1 MKIKFYG
8 WTRQDNMKKQSF
20 ETSLKELEEIV
31 EQLETS
37 DLTLDETL
45 AKYESGIKIYK
56 QCYQLLE
63 KAEKKI
69 NILLKNSIGETRSEE
84 FNLKKS
90 RDIKSSDI
98 EEG

>member
-1 MKIKFYG
+1 
-8 WTRQDNMKKQSF
+8 MKKPNF

-56 QCYQLLE
+56 QCYQILE

-69 NILLKNSIGETRSEE
+69 NILLKNSVGETRSEE
-84 FNLKKS
+84 FILKKS
-90 RDIKSSDI
+90 SGIKSLDFD
-98 EEG
+98 EE

>member
-1 MKIKFYG
+1 
-8 WTRQDNMKKQSF
+8 MKKPDF

-56 QCYQLLE
+56 QCYQVLE

-69 NILLKNSIGETRSEE
+69 NILLKNSIGETRTEE
-84 FNLKKS
+84 FDLKKT
-90 RDIKSSDI
+90 I
-98 EEG
+98 E

>member
-1 MKIKFYG
+1 
-8 WTRQDNMKKQSF
+8 MKKPDF

-45 AKYESGIKIYK
+45 AKYENGIKMYK
-56 QCYQLLE
+56 QCYQILE

-69 NILLKNSIGETRSEE
+69 NILLKSSTGDIRTEE
-84 FNLKKS
+84 FKLKKS
-90 RDIKSSDI
+90 GDTESFSN
-98 EEG
+98 EE

>member
-1 MKIKFYG
+1 
-8 WTRQDNMKKQSF
+8 MKKPDF

-45 AKYESGIKIYK
+45 AKYENGIKMYK
-56 QCYQLLE
+56 QCYQILE

-69 NILLKNSIGETRSEE
+69 NILLKSSTGDIRTEE
-84 FNLKKS
+84 FKLKKS
-90 RDIKSSDI
+90 GDMESFSN
-98 EEG
+98 EE

>member
-1 MKIKFYG
+1 
-8 WTRQDNMKKQSF
+8 MKKPDF

-45 AKYESGIKIYK
+45 AKYEKGIKIYK
-56 QCYQLLE
+56 QCYQILE

-69 NILLKNSIGETRSEE
+69 NILLKNSTGDIRTEE
-84 FNLKKS
+84 FKLKKS
-90 RDIKSSDI
+90 DDMEPSTIH
-98 EEG
+98 EE

>member
-1 MKIKFYG
+1 
-8 WTRQDNMKKQSF
+8 MKKPNF

-56 QCYQLLE
+56 QCYQFLE

-69 NILLKNSIGETRSEE
+69 NILLKNSVGETRSEE
-84 FNLKKS
+84 FILKKS
-90 RDIKSSDI
+90 SGIKPS
-98 EEG
+98 EF

>member
-1 MKIKFYG
+1 
-8 WTRQDNMKKQSF
+8 MKKLNF
-20 ETSLKELEEIV
+20 ETSLNDLEKIV

-56 QCYQLLE
+56 QCYQILE

-69 NILLKNSIGETRSEE
+69 NILLKNSIGEKRSEE
-84 FNLKKS
+84 FILKKS
-90 RDIKSSDI
+90 GDIKSSDI
-98 EEG
+98 EEGD

>member
-1 MKIKFYG
+1 
-8 WTRQDNMKKQSF
+8 MKKPDF

-31 EQLETS
+31 EQLVTN

-56 QCYQLLE
+56 QCYQALE

-69 NILLKNSIGETRSEE
+69 NILLKNSIGETHTEE
-84 FNLKKS
+84 FKLKKTT
-90 RDIKSSDI
+90 
-98 EEG
+98 EGQ

>member
-1 MKIKFYG
+1 MLSLKSFSLKHKL
-8 WTRQDNMKKQSF
+8 KKPDF

-56 QCYQLLE
+56 QCYQILG
-63 KAEKKI
+63 KAEKRI
-69 NILLKNSIGETRSEE
+69 NILLKNSHGDTRTEE

-90 RDIKSSDI
+90 DDMESSAI
-98 EEG
+98 EGE

>member
-1 MKIKFYG
+1 
-8 WTRQDNMKKQSF
+8 MKKPNF

-45 AKYESGIKIYK
+45 EKYESGIKIYK
-56 QCYQLLE
+56 QCFQILE

-69 NILLKNSIGETRSEE
+69 NILIKNSIGETRTEE
-84 FNLKKS
+84 FNLKKPG
-90 RDIKSSDI
+90 DIKPTSI
-98 EEG
+98 E

>member
-1 MKIKFYG
+1 
-8 WTRQDNMKKQSF
+8 MKKPDF

-31 EQLETS
+31 EQLETN

-56 QCYQLLE
+56 QCYQTLE

-69 NILLKNSIGETRSEE
+69 NILLKNSIGEARAEE
-84 FNLKKS
+84 FNMKKTA
-90 RDIKSSDI
+90 
-98 EEG
+98 EEQ

>member
-1 MKIKFYG
+1 VLSLQSFPLKHKL
-8 WTRQDNMKKQSF
+8 KKPDF

-56 QCYQLLE
+56 QCCQILGKVE
-63 KAEKKI
+63 KRI
-69 NILLKNSIGETRSEE
+69 NILLKNSQGDTRTEE
-84 FNLKKS
+84 FDLKKS
-90 RDIKSSDI
+90 DAVESSAV
-98 EEG
+98 EGE